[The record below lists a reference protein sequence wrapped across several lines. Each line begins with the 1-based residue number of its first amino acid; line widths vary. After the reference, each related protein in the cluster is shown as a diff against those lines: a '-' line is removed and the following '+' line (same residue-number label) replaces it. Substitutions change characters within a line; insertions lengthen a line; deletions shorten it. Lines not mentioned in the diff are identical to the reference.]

1 MSSFFWRIRCCG
13 SPDSYKNGDNK
24 KPALSYE
31 SGLIEFCLDFYGD
44 RANLNFVEVFAEL
57 LGFTFR
63 LSLPVNAVK
72 DYPFCRV
79 ECEVPLE
86 NFVFVV

>member
-1 MSSFFWRIRCCG
+1 MRGSRRSSDAGINAG
-13 SPDSYKNGDNK
+13 IK
-24 KPALSYE
+24 KPAPNAE
-31 SGLIEFCLDFYGD
+31 GGLIEFFAESEFCGN
-44 RANLNFVEVFAEL
+44 RTNLNFMEVFAEL

-72 DYPFCRV
+72 DYPFRRV

-86 NFVFVV
+86 DWVFMV